1 MISLNWGRPALAALT
16 ILLSACAGPSRH
28 VETTPGTVT
37 DQLKVI
43 ADDGTVLAQ
52 TSIPRQTGWC
62 LYWNHSVTGD
72 GVIDCYVD
80 DLGKMVL
87 HRAYQPDFAAGL
99 GHFPGRGILT
109 SAEGGGY
116 WIEDIDEPVRG
127 NAYVLRVG
135 SLAVDHRIVTTGG
148 DEIYLSK
155 MAEHTRVTIRLDTG
169 E

>member
-1 MISLNWGRPALAALT
+1 MILSKLGRPLLAAL
-16 ILLSACAGPSRH
+16 LLSVTACAGPASQM
-28 VETTPGTVT
+28 EAKPGTVV
-37 DQLKVI
+37 DHLEVI
-43 ADDGTVLAQ
+43 GADGTLLAR
-52 TSIPRQTGWC
+52 TEVPRQTGWC

-99 GHFPGRGILT
+99 GHYPGRGILT

-135 SLAVDHRIVTTGG
+135 SLAVNHRIVTDS
-148 DEIYLSK
+148 DEINLSK

>member
-1 MISLNWGRPALAALT
+1 MILNGFGRPAMVAL
-16 ILLSACAGPSRH
+16 LLLITGCASQTQSVTMPA
-28 VETTPGTVT
+28 TVT
-37 DQLKVI
+37 DYLEI
-43 ADDGTVLAQ
+43 IGEDGSVLAR
-52 TSIPRQTGWC
+52 TEIPRQTGWC

-99 GHFPGRGILT
+99 GHYPGRGILT

-116 WIEDIDEPVRG
+116 WIEDIDEPVRD

-135 SLAVDHRIVTTGG
+135 SLAVNHRIVTER
-148 DEIYLSK
+148 DEINLSK

>member
-1 MISLNWGRPALAALT
+1 MILNGFGRPAMVAL
-16 ILLSACAGPSRH
+16 LLLITGCASQTPSATMPA
-28 VETTPGTVT
+28 TVT
-37 DQLKVI
+37 DYLEI
-43 ADDGTVLAQ
+43 IGEDGSVLAR
-52 TSIPRQTGWC
+52 TEIPRQTGWC

-99 GHFPGRGILT
+99 GHYPGRGILT

-135 SLAVDHRIVTTGG
+135 SLAVNHRIVTER
-148 DEIYLSK
+148 DEINLSK

>member
-1 MISLNWGRPALAALT
+1 MILNGIGRPALAAL
-16 ILLSACAGPSRH
+16 LLLITACAGPAH
-28 VETTPGTVT
+28 QDHAKPGTVI
-37 DQLKVI
+37 DHLEVI
-43 ADDGTVLAQ
+43 DADGAVLAR
-52 TSIPRQTGWC
+52 TEIPRQTGWC

-99 GHFPGRGILT
+99 GHYPGRGILT
-109 SAEGGGY
+109 SAKGGGY
-116 WIEDIDEPVRG
+116 WIEDIDEPVRN

-135 SLAVDHRIVTTGG
+135 SRAVNHRIVTED
-148 DEIYLSK
+148 DEINLSK

>member
-1 MISLNWGRPALAALT
+1 MILNMLGRPVLAAL
-16 ILLSACAGPSRH
+16 LLLTAACAGPTYQDH
-28 VETTPGTVT
+28 VKPGTVI
-37 DQLKVI
+37 DHLEVI
-43 ADDGTVLAQ
+43 GEDGSLLAR
-52 TSIPRQTGWC
+52 TEIPRQTGWC

-99 GHFPGRGILT
+99 GHYPGRGILT

-116 WIEDIDEPVRG
+116 WIEDIDEPVRN

-135 SLAVDHRIVTTGG
+135 SLAVNHRIVTDR
-148 DEIYLSK
+148 DEINLSK
-155 MAEHTRVTIRLDTG
+155 MAEHTRVTIRLDT
-169 E
+169 EE

>member
-1 MISLNWGRPALAALT
+1 MILNGFGRPAMVAL
-16 ILLSACAGPSRH
+16 LLLITGCASQTQSVTMPA
-28 VETTPGTVT
+28 TVT
-37 DQLKVI
+37 DYLEI
-43 ADDGTVLAQ
+43 IGEDGSVLAR
-52 TSIPRQTGWC
+52 TEIPRQTGWC

-99 GHFPGRGILT
+99 GHYPGRGILT

-127 NAYVLRVG
+127 NAYVLRG
-135 SLAVDHRIVTTGG
+135 RITCG
-148 DEIYLSK
+148 
-155 MAEHTRVTIRLDTG
+155 
-169 E
+169 

>member
-1 MISLNWGRPALAALT
+1 MILNGFGRPAMVAL
-16 ILLSACAGPSRH
+16 LLLITGCASQTPS
-28 VETTPGTVT
+28 VTMPATVT
-37 DQLKVI
+37 DYLEI
-43 ADDGTVLAQ
+43 IGEDGSVLAR
-52 TSIPRQTGWC
+52 TEIPRQTGWC

-99 GHFPGRGILT
+99 GHYPGRGILT

-135 SLAVDHRIVTTGG
+135 SLAVNHRIVTER
-148 DEIYLSK
+148 DEINLSK

>member
-1 MISLNWGRPALAALT
+1 MILLNWGRPALAALT
-16 ILLSACAGPSRH
+16 LLISACAGPTRH
-28 VETTPGTVT
+28 AETMPGTVT
-37 DQLKVI
+37 DHLEVT
-43 ADDGTVLAQ
+43 ASDGSVLAR
-52 TSIPRQTGWC
+52 TRIPRQSGWC

-72 GVIDCYVD
+72 GVIDCYID

-87 HRAYQPDFAAGL
+87 HRTYQPDFAAGL
-99 GHFPGRGILT
+99 GHYPGRGILT

-116 WIEDIDEPVRG
+116 WIEDIDEPVPG
-127 NAYVLRVG
+127 NAYALRVG
-135 SLAVDHRIVTTGG
+135 SLAVDHRIVTTDG

>member
-1 MISLNWGRPALAALT
+1 MILNGFGRPAMVAL
-16 ILLSACAGPSRH
+16 LLLITGCASQTQSVTMPA
-28 VETTPGTVT
+28 TVT
-37 DQLKVI
+37 DYLEI
-43 ADDGTVLAQ
+43 IGEDGSVLAR
-52 TSIPRQTGWC
+52 TEIPRQTGWC

-99 GHFPGRGILT
+99 GHYPGRGILT

-135 SLAVDHRIVTTGG
+135 SLAVNHRIVTER
-148 DEIYLSK
+148 DEINLSK

>member
-1 MISLNWGRPALAALT
+1 MISKKFGRPLLAAL
-16 ILLSACAGPSRH
+16 LLSITACAGPASH
-28 VETTPGTVT
+28 QEVKPGTTV
-37 DQLKVI
+37 DHLEVI
-43 ADDGTVLAQ
+43 GADGSVLAR
-52 TSIPRQTGWC
+52 TDIARQTGWC
-62 LYWNHSVTGD
+62 LYWNHFVTGD
-72 GVIDCYVD
+72 GVTDCYVD

-87 HRAYQPDFAAGL
+87 HRAYQPDFEAGL

-116 WIEDIDEPVRG
+116 WIEDIDEPVPG

-135 SLAVDHRIVTTGG
+135 SLAVNHRIVTTDG

-155 MAEHTRVTIRLDTG
+155 MAEHTRVTIRLDSG

>member
-1 MISLNWGRPALAALT
+1 MILSKLGRPLLAAL
-16 ILLSACAGPSRH
+16 LLSVTACAGPASQM
-28 VETTPGTVT
+28 ETKPGTVV
-37 DQLKVI
+37 DHLEVI
-43 ADDGTVLAQ
+43 GADGTLLAR
-52 TSIPRQTGWC
+52 TEVPRQTGWC

-99 GHFPGRGILT
+99 GHYPGRGVLT

-135 SLAVDHRIVTTGG
+135 SLAVNHRIVTNS
-148 DEIYLSK
+148 DEINLSK

>member
-1 MISLNWGRPALAALT
+1 MISQKLGRPLLAAL
-16 ILLSACAGPSRH
+16 LLSVTACAGPVSQHEIR
-28 VETTPGTVT
+28 PGT
-37 DQLKVI
+37 KVDHLEVI
-43 ADDGTVLAQ
+43 GQNGSVLAR
-52 TSIPRQTGWC
+52 TDIPRQSGWC

-99 GHFPGRGILT
+99 GHFPGRGVLT

-116 WIEDIDEPVRG
+116 WIEDIDEAVPG

-135 SLAVDHRIVTTGG
+135 SLAVNHRIVTTDG

>member
-1 MISLNWGRPALAALT
+1 MILREFGRPIMAAL
-16 ILLSACAGPSRH
+16 LLSITACAGPNGH
-28 VETTPGTVT
+28 HETKPGTVV
-37 DQLKVI
+37 DHLEVI
-43 ADDGTVLAQ
+43 AANGSVLAR
-52 TSIPRQTGWC
+52 TDIPRQTGWC

-135 SLAVDHRIVTTGG
+135 SLAVDHRIVTTDG

>member
-1 MISLNWGRPALAALT
+1 MISQTFGRPVLAAL
-16 ILLSACAGPSRH
+16 LLSIAACAAPGNSH
-28 VETTPGTVT
+28 DTKPGTVI
-37 DQLKVI
+37 DHLEVI
-43 ADDGTVLAQ
+43 AADGSVLAR
-52 TSIPRQTGWC
+52 TEIPRQTGWC

-99 GHFPGRGILT
+99 GHYPGRGILT

-116 WIEDIDEPVRG
+116 WIEDIDEPVPN

-135 SLAVDHRIVTTGG
+135 SLAVNHRIVTND
-148 DEIYLSK
+148 DEINLSK

>member
-1 MISLNWGRPALAALT
+1 MILNMMGRSVLAAL
-16 ILLSACAGPSRH
+16 LLLTAACTGPTYQDH
-28 VETTPGTVT
+28 VKPGTAI
-37 DQLKVI
+37 DHLEVI
-43 ADDGTVLAQ
+43 GEDGSLLAR
-52 TSIPRQTGWC
+52 TEIPRQTGWC

-99 GHFPGRGILT
+99 GHYPGRGILT

-135 SLAVDHRIVTTGG
+135 SLAVNHRIVTDR
-148 DEIYLSK
+148 DEINLSK